1 MSNPDT
7 RYTETKAWSPMEVIS
22 KEEVTSKTD
31 IFFFGLV
38 VYEMHSPHVEKLIV
52 LDDDV
57 EDGDVDDSM
66 NEEAFRVAGGTRP
79 PLPDSVQLDQSYRT
93 SWRSSQL
100 PMRILRRGL
109 LLRRYLPL

>member
-7 RYTETKAWSPMEVIS
+7 TETEAWSPMEVIS

-31 IFFFGLV
+31 IFVFGLV

-66 NEEAFRVAGGTRP
+66 NEEAFRVAGTRP